1 MPNLVVYDTETTTN
15 MSGPEK
21 DFNQVIQIASILYD
35 QDLNKKD
42 SFCLLY
48 TSDAADE

>member
-21 DFNQVIQIASILYD
+21 DFNQVIQIASIFYD
-35 QDLNKKD
+35 QIGR
-42 SFCLLY
+42 
-48 TSDAADE
+48 AHV